1 MLNKINNNF
10 LNGAIIFLK
19 KWRWVLFFVVL
30 AGSLSKALVSAQQEI
45 PAEEK
50 ILQKLEVVLET
61 QSKLQDSLNTVL
73 SNQEEIKKELEI
85 VKIRASSR

>member
-10 LNGAIIFLK
+10 LNGAMVFLK

-30 AGSLSKALVSAQQEI
+30 AGFLSKALVSAQQEI
-45 PAEEK
+45 PVEEK
-50 ILQKLEVVLET
+50 ILQKLEVVLQT

-73 SNQEEIKKELEI
+73 SNQEEIKKELGV
-85 VKIRASSR
+85 VKIRVSSR